1 MIKSLSVLAGSLA
14 LMTCAAIIA
23 AETPP
28 ATQLFICNYV
38 EGKGIADLDEATDF
52 FNGQIEAIGSADL
65 SASRA
70 FLWEPNVAITERD
83 VLWSASYDNLNA
95 LGRANDAMANSPAGQ
110 AATAKFDEVVDCD
123 SVILLSE
130 TLYDGEGDP
139 VSDNQALLESYLCEL
154 HDGKT
159 LDDAR
164 AVAKDWSALIAT
176 LPTTGS
182 LLAFMRVPLIAT
194 GPADLS
200 YLLVHD
206 DMTQYAQRQTEYM
219 SAGGN
224 ELTAR
229 FNEVHN
235 CESSLWN
242 SRPVVPAPE

>member
-1 MIKSLSVLAGSLA
+1 M
-14 LMTCAAIIA
+14 
-23 AETPP
+23 
-28 ATQLFICNYV
+28 
-38 EGKGIADLDEATDF
+38 
-52 FNGQIEAIGSADL
+52 
-65 SASRA
+65 
-70 FLWEPNVAITERD
+70 
-83 VLWSASYDNLNA
+83 
-95 LGRANDAMANSPAGQ
+95 
-110 AATAKFDEVVDCD
+110 
-123 SVILLSE
+123 
-130 TLYDGEGDP
+130 
-139 VSDNQALLESYLCEL
+139 

-182 LLAFMRVPLIAT
+182 LLALMRTPLIAT

-224 ELTAR
+224 ELTDR

>member
-28 ATQLFICNYV
+28 AVQVFACNYV

-52 FNGQIEAIGSADL
+52 FNAQIEKIGSADL

-70 FLWEPNVAITERD
+70 FLWEPNVTVTERD
-83 VLWSASYDNLNA
+83 VLWLANYDNLNA
-95 LGRANDAMANSPAGQ
+95 LGRANDAIDASPDGQ
-110 AATAKFDEVVDCD
+110 AAMARFNEVVDCD

-130 TLYDGEGDP
+130 TIYEGEGDA
-139 VSDNQALLESYLCEL
+139 VSDNQALLESYVCEL
-154 HDGKT
+154 NDGKT

-164 AVAKDWSALIAT
+164 AVTKDWAALIAT
-176 LPTTGS
+176 LPTTGAM
-182 LLAFMRVPLIAT
+182 LAFMRTPLI
-194 GPADLS
+194 GNVPFDLT

-206 DMTQYAQRQTEYM
+206 SMTQYAQRQTEYM
-219 SAGGN
+219 SSGGN
-224 ELTAR
+224 DLTDR

-235 CESSLWN
+235 CESGLWN
-242 SRPVVPAPE
+242 GRQVVPAQE